1 MENKFYE
8 LTSPQKSIWY
18 TENYFENT
26 NINNI
31 CTSVIIY
38 ENIDIN
44 TLKKALNILVQNND
58 SFKIKL
64 SLQNDVPMQ
73 YISNF
78 IPFDIDTTYINNM
91 EDFHNI
97 EQEMVNEK
105 FNLIDSDLYKFKI
118 AVFPDNSAGIIVN
131 IHHIIAD
138 SWSLGISVQKVIQIY
153 HCIKN
158 R

>member
-18 TENYFENT
+18 TENYFVNT
-26 NINNI
+26 NLNNI
-31 CTSVIIY
+31 CTSGIIY
-38 ENIDIN
+38 ENISIEA
-44 TLKKALNILVQNND
+44 LKKALNYLVQSND
-58 SFKIKL
+58 SFRIKL

-91 EDFHNI
+91 ENFHNI

-105 FNLIDSDLYKFKI
+105 FTLIDSNLYKFKI
-118 AVFPDNSAGIIVN
+118 TIFPDNSAGVILC

-138 SWSLGISVQKVIQIY
+138 SWSLGITIQKIIEIY
-153 HCIKN
+153 HCVKN